1 VFSLSPER
9 TFTFGHV
16 ISVKH
21 ESAKDILYFSSD
33 VADRNIIDG
42 FKKVAFSFNKEADFE
57 QNTQFVHYDLSQD
70 FLHQYLFLS

>member
-33 VADRNIIDG
+33 VADRIIDG

>member
-1 VFSLSPER
+1 VFSPPER

-42 FKKVAFSFNKEADFE
+42 FKIVAFSFNKEA
-57 QNTQFVHYDLSQD
+57 
-70 FLHQYLFLS
+70 